1 MMRTAGSAFFVL
13 IALVLG
19 MAALP
24 SAWLAVNLVEENG
37 FVELASPLADH
48 AGFTGSLA
56 QALAEEATGSTDVPP
71 EAAESVQPVVED
83 LAQGITELPDFDP
96 AWQETLRRS
105 HSLTL
110 AEAQPPVGA
119 EPQAAFIVDIAPLV
133 GLVAEQVGGQFG
145 FDIPA
150 PEQTL
155 VNVGGPAERGVVER
169 AEQAAGLWPVM
180 AAAAGTGILIALAFA
195 HRRSTTLA
203 LTGLGILLGGAG
215 LWLGAGFA
223 GGAVAGSAGG
233 NTVSEVF
240 TEALAARAAADFQ
253 EWCLA
258 ALAAGMLLL
267 ALGMA
272 GRLLRGARN

>member
-1 MMRTAGSAFFVL
+1 MRTAGSAFFVL
-13 IALVLG
+13 FALVLG
-19 MAALP
+19 MVALP
-24 SAWLAVNLVEENG
+24 SAWLAVNLVDENG
-37 FVELASPLADH
+37 FVELASPLADD

-56 QALAEEATGSTDVPP
+56 QTLAEEATDSTDVPP
-71 EAAESVQPVVED
+71 EAAETVRPIVED
-83 LAQGITELPDFDP
+83 LAQEITELANFDS

-110 AEAQPPVGA
+110 AEEQFPAGA
-119 EPQAAFIVDIAPLV
+119 DPQAAFILDIAPLV
-133 GLVAEQVGGQFG
+133 GLVTEQVGGQLG

-155 VNVGGPAERGVVER
+155 VNVGGPEERGVVER
-169 AEQAAGLWPVM
+169 AEQAAGLWPVL
-180 AAAAGTGILIALAFA
+180 AAAAGAGILIALAFA

-223 GGAVAGSAGG
+223 AGAVAGSAGG

-240 TEALAARAAADFQ
+240 TEALATRAAADFQ

-258 ALAAGMLLL
+258 ALAAGILLL
-267 ALGMA
+267 ALGIA
-272 GRLLRGARN
+272 GRLLRGSRN